1 MKEEFLFCES
11 MITTTTAVDIK
22 AIVDSFFE
30 ANDLSWLNFKH
41 ICTDG
46 APAMLGAKAGF
57 VALVKKD
64 WPHITSSHCSLH
76 RYALATKTLPKV
88 LMKVMNIAIKVINF
102 IRGRAK
108 NHRIFQVL
116 TKEIGAKHLRLLFYT
131 RVRWLSRG
139 KCLSRLY
146 ELRNEVKAFLSESD
160 IDSHVQ
166 FCNDTDFEIKLAYL
180 ADIFGMLNEVNVCLQ
195 GLNITVSEV
204 RDKLAGLSARISVW
218 QSRIQAGFTSS
229 FPLLD

>member
-1 MKEEFLFCES
+1 

-46 APAMLGAKAGF
+46 APAMRGAKAGF

-116 TKEIGAKHLRLLFYT
+116 TKKWEPNISGFGFIR
-131 RVRWLSRG
+131 
-139 KCLSRLY
+139 
-146 ELRNEVKAFLSESD
+146 ESD
-160 IDSHVQ
+160 GCRVESA
-166 FCNDTDFEIKLAYL
+166 CLGSMSFEMK
-180 ADIFGMLNEVNVCLQ
+180 
-195 GLNITVSEV
+195 
-204 RDKLAGLSARISVW
+204 
-218 QSRIQAGFTSS
+218 
-229 FPLLD
+229 